1 MIVRNLHG
9 IRRDIRGQS
18 LAEFAIAAPILF
30 LLLFGIVEF
39 SRHYYARLGI
49 RHAVAEAARF
59 HATGQLHPNPDPE
72 GQPFGR
78 AGSIE
83 HVIHRRA
90 AELGLAVDGVRVFV
104 VDGEDPEEGEEND
117 GGAEGDL
124 VRIEADLTFDFIAG
138 PLLHI
143 LPGELESVGFTV
155 ATTYKNEP
163 RF

>member
-1 MIVRNLHG
+1 MIVRNLHR

-30 LLLFGIVEF
+30 LLIFGIVEF

-59 HATGQLHPNPDPE
+59 HATGQVHADPDS
-72 GQPFGR
+72 GDPFETR

-83 HVIHRRA
+83 HVIRTRA
-90 AELGLAVDGVRVFV
+90 AELGLDVAEDGIQVSTLTD
-104 VDGEDPEEGEEND
+104 DGAEPGA
-117 GGAEGDL
+117 GAEGDV
-124 VRIEADLTFDFIAG
+124 VRIEADLAFRFIAG
-138 PLLHI
+138 PIVRI
-143 LPGELESVGFTV
+143 LPDEWVQFTV
-155 ATTYKNEP
+155 VTTFKNEP